1 MEKQKIFW
9 AILGLVLVVVVA
21 GAAWWA
27 SQGVAPAPATGALAA
42 AVTTDDWR
50 KGAASSTV
58 TIVEYSDFEC
68 PACALYYPVLNQ
80 LVSDFPEQV
89 AVVYRHFPL
98 SQHASAQLSAQ
109 FAEAAGR
116 QGKFWEMHNI
126 LFDNQV
132 IWAKNSASANEELFK
147 TYAQQIGLDLVRLAA
162 DLADAGLA
170 AAVEADYQSGTRS
183 GVDATPSLF
192 LNGQR
197 INNPANYEALKQ
209 LVAEALVANEL

>member
-1 MEKQKIFW
+1 MEQQKIFW
-9 AILGLVLVVVVA
+9 AVLGLVLVVVVA
-21 GAAWWA
+21 SAAYFA
-27 SQGVAPAPATGALAA
+27 SQGTAPAGATGALTVP
-42 AVTTDDWR
+42 VTADDWR

-58 TIVEYSDFEC
+58 TIVEYSDLEC
-68 PACALYYPVLNQ
+68 PACATYYPLLNQ

-98 SQHASAQLSAQ
+98 SYHRSGQLSAR

-116 QGKFWEMHNI
+116 QGKFWEMHNL
-126 LFDNQV
+126 LFDHQAT
-132 IWAKNSASANEELFK
+132 WTKNSAAENEGLFK
-147 TYAQQIGLDLVRLAA
+147 TYAKQIGLDLVRLEA

-192 LNGQR
+192 LNGQK
-197 INNPANYEALKQ
+197 ITNPGNYEALKQ
-209 LVAEALVANEL
+209 LVTNEL

>member
-9 AILGLVLVVVVA
+9 AVLGLILVLVVA

-27 SQGVAPAPATGALAA
+27 SRGAVAPTTSTGALAA
-42 AVTTDDWR
+42 PVTADDWR

-68 PACALYYPVLNQ
+68 PACATYYPLLNQ

-98 SQHASAQLSAQ
+98 SYHQSGQLSAR

-116 QGKFWEMHNI
+116 QGKFWEMHNL
-126 LFDNQV
+126 LFDNQTT
-132 IWAKNSASANEELFK
+132 WTKNSAAANEALFK
-147 TYAQQIGLDLVRLAA
+147 TYAKQIGLDLVRLEA
-162 DLADAGLA
+162 DLVDAGLA
-170 AAVEADYQSGTRS
+170 AAVEADYQSGERS
-183 GVDATPSLF
+183 GVNATPSLF
-192 LNGQR
+192 LNGQK
-197 INNPANYEALKQ
+197 IKNPGNYEALKQ
-209 LVAEALVANEL
+209 LVENEL